1 MIELRSEKVENESK
15 ITYQT
20 ERIKQLIQENE
31 LKLRQINDLEIKFSK
46 ANAEIENKN
55 LSIKTLEKQGNEM
68 RLKLDANKALIDGL
82 TSEKNHLELSLKE
95 NRD

>member
-55 LSIKTLEKQGNEM
+55 LSIKTLEK
-68 RLKLDANKALIDGL
+68 
-82 TSEKNHLELSLKE
+82 
-95 NRD
+95 